1 MVRTHLKAILAV
13 FVLISISAAVSWAKA
28 ESNAADEAAIKQLV
42 ANWSEG
48 FNQKD
53 PRACAMLFTEDGD
66 FTSVRGASDHGR
78 PDVEKH
84 YQQVFSTFL
93 KNAHRTDTVR
103 SVHFVSPTIASVD
116 TEFEMIGANAP
127 NSTGTTAHPP
137 RKGLLTWI
145 VTKQD
150 GRWYISIFH
159 ELDYFKE
166 CECSSK

>member
-1 MVRTHLKAILAV
+1 
-13 FVLISISAAVSWAKA
+13 
-28 ESNAADEAAIKQLV
+28 
-42 ANWSEG
+42 
-48 FNQKD
+48 
-53 PRACAMLFTEDGD
+53 MLFTEDGD
-66 FTSVRGASDHGR
+66 FTSVRGGSDHGR

-103 SVHFVSPTIASVD
+103 SIRFVSPTIASVD
-116 TEFEMIGANAP
+116 TEFEMTGATSP
-127 NSTGTTAHPP
+127 NSTGTTARPP

-166 CECSSK
+166 CECFSK

>member
-1 MVRTHLKAILAV
+1 MVRTHLKVILAV

-28 ESNAADEAAIKQLV
+28 ESYAADEAAIKQLV

-53 PRACAMLFTEDGD
+53 ARACAILFTEDGD

-103 SVHFVSPTIASVD
+103 GVRFVSPTIASVD

-127 NSTGTTAHPP
+127 NSTTAGPP

>member
-13 FVLISISAAVSWAKA
+13 AVLISICAAASWAKVK
-28 ESNAADEAAIKQLV
+28 SNAADEAAIKQLV
-42 ANWSEG
+42 GNWSAG
-48 FNQKD
+48 FNNKD
-53 PRACAMLFTEDGD
+53 AHACAVLFTEKGE

-78 PDVEKH
+78 PEVEKH
-84 YQQVFSTFL
+84 YQTVFSTFL

-103 SVHFVSPTIASVD
+103 GVQFLSLMLASVD
-116 TEFEMIGANAP
+116 TEFEMTGASAP
-127 NSTGTTAHPP
+127 NSTQTTQPP
-137 RKGLLTWI
+137 RNGLLSWI

-166 CECSSK
+166 CDCSSK

>member
-1 MVRTHLKAILAV
+1 
-13 FVLISISAAVSWAKA
+13 
-28 ESNAADEAAIKQLV
+28 
-42 ANWSEG
+42 
-48 FNQKD
+48 
-53 PRACAMLFTEDGD
+53 
-66 FTSVRGASDHGR
+66 
-78 PDVEKH
+78 VEKH

-103 SVHFVSPTIASVD
+103 SIRFVSPTIASVD
-116 TEFEMIGANAP
+116 TEFEMTGATSP
-127 NSTGTTAHPP
+127 NSTGTTARPP

-166 CECSSK
+166 CECFSK

>member
-13 FVLISISAAVSWAKA
+13 CVLISISAVASWAKA
-28 ESNAADEAAIKQLV
+28 KSNAADEAAIKQLV
-42 ANWSEG
+42 GNWSAG
-48 FNQKD
+48 FNNKD
-53 PRACAMLFTEDGD
+53 AHACAMLFTENGE
-66 FTSVRGASDHGR
+66 FTSVRGDSDHGR

-84 YQQVFSTFL
+84 YQKVFSTFL

-103 SVHFVSPTIASVD
+103 SVQFLSPKIASVD
-116 TEFEMIGANAP
+116 TEFEMVGANAP
-127 NSTGTTAHPP
+127 NSTDTTARPP

-166 CECSSK
+166 CNCPSK

>member
-13 FVLISISAAVSWAKA
+13 LVLISISVVVSWAKA

-42 ANWSEG
+42 ASWSEG

-53 PRACAMLFTEDGD
+53 PHACAMLFTEDGD

-103 SVHFVSPTIASVD
+103 NVRFLTPMIASVD
-116 TEFEMIGANAP
+116 TDFEMTGATAP
-127 NSTGTTAHPP
+127 NPMETAPP
-137 RKGLLTWI
+137 VRKGMLTWI
-145 VTKQD
+145 VTKHD
-150 GRWYISIFH
+150 GRWYITLFH
-159 ELDYFKE
+159 EFDFPGK
-166 CECSSK
+166 